1 MMSRASPMQNTIR
14 GTRKWLSV
22 TVAFVFEEFFI
33 GKASEPASGLELNEH
48 HDRGAKWDL

>member
-1 MMSRASPMQNTIR
+1 MQKTIR

-33 GKASEPASGLELNEH
+33 GSTSMPGLGLELNEH
-48 HDRGAKWDL
+48 HDRGAMGGL

>member
-1 MMSRASPMQNTIR
+1 MQNTIR

-33 GKASEPASGLELNEH
+33 GTALKPAWRFELNEH
-48 HDRGAKWDL
+48 HDRGAKQYL